1 MAKQSRLKTSQGG
14 LSKAKLEQPLSVSN
28 DDDNLNVED
37 IVLEMDS
44 TNFVN
49 SLLQKETQAM
59 KEEQN

>member
-1 MAKQSRLKTSQGG
+1 MAKQSRNFKTSQASAQ
-14 LSKAKLEQPLSVSN
+14 SKAKLDQPLSVSN

-49 SLLQKETQAM
+49 SLLQKET
-59 KEEQN
+59 